1 MQDRVSQY
9 PGRIKLVPV
18 SGQENVYD
26 MEWADGATVEGTALN
41 KANLLADATATSLGL
56 TSAATPNDAFGKLQE
71 NILDE
76 RPEIG
81 EIRAT
86 AETSLGSNWLLC
98 NGAQITSSQ
107 YSQLYNLLSSDLRTR
122 FSAYNISTGE
132 STPLVIS
139 VVTYIN
145 NRFVIVSRENK
156 SSGSYESYGVFIT
169 SSSNG
174 TSWTT
179 EKVYEDG
186 NAFYVTGIAYAGG
199 KYVISLEYI
208 DSGQGTINPTI
219 LYGTSLTGTFTAKI
233 ISGSGSYRTSG
244 FSVAAKGSYFILHGS
259 VNEGSSSSANYT
271 SVIWV
276 LNASSLST
284 TYMYAINWGI
294 ILGQSPSSIMVLGNY
309 WVLYHGGILR
319 YTTTAAPSSMSSWSS
334 YDMQIDNNNYFI
346 YGGIY
351 IGSRYIFFSNS
362 SDVVLVSSSSSINS
376 KYTTVQSV
384 TGSSAPYTAY
394 LAAVG
399 NTALATGNNGKAA
412 IATAPFTSWTKFN
425 LPSTSSGRCASNGD
439 IVITLDT
446 VSTSSGVIQGNRA
459 YGRTL
464 PVISPDKSRAFIK
477 ARSGK

>member
-41 KANLLADATATSLGL
+41 KANFLADATATSLGL

-132 STPLVIS
+132 STPLAIS

-319 YTTTAAPSSMSSWSS
+319 YTTTAAPSSVSNWSI
-334 YDMQIDNNNYFI
+334 YNMQLEDNSFHI
-346 YGGIY
+346 HGGIY
-351 IGSRYIFFSNS
+351 IGSRYILFSV
-362 SDVVLVSSSSSINS
+362 SDIVLVSSGSSINS
-376 KYTTVQSV
+376 QYTLIRSV
-384 TGSSAPYTAY
+384 TGSPESKPTF
-394 LAAVG
+394 LAVVG
-399 NTALATGNNGKAA
+399 NTALATNEGGRAA

-439 IVITLDT
+439 IVITLMGT
-446 VSTSSGVIQGNRA
+446 STSAGVIQGNRA

-464 PVISPDKSRAFIK
+464 PTISPDKSRAFIK

>member
-86 AETSLGSNWLLC
+86 ARTSLGSNWLLC

-107 YSQLYNLLSSDLRTR
+107 YSELYNLLPNDLKAR

-132 STPLVIS
+132 SVQLGIAAFA
-139 VVTYIN
+139 YIN
-145 NRFVIVSRENK
+145 NRFIIVSRKNT
-156 SSGSYESYGVFIT
+156 SSGSYGVYIT

-179 EKVYEDG
+179 ELVYESS
-186 NAFYVTGIAYAGG
+186 NQFQPSSIAYAGG
-199 KYVISLEYI
+199 KYVIAGVFSN
-208 DSGQGTINPTI
+208 QNPTQTPTI
-219 LYGTSLTGTFTAKI
+219 LYGTSLTGTFTEKTLSKI
-233 ISGSGSYRTSG
+233 NQFVESLT
-244 FSVAAKGSYFILHGS
+244 VAAKGSYFILHGS
-259 VNEGSSSSANYT
+259 YNAGNISNVNYT
-271 SVIWV
+271 SIIWV
-276 LNASSLST
+276 LSASSLSVSYN
-284 TYMYAINWGI
+284 YMIPWNI
-294 ILGQSPSSIMVLGNY
+294 VSNQNPSFIMVVNNY
-309 WVLYHGGILR
+309 WVLIHEGVIR
-319 YTTTAAPSSMSSWSS
+319 YTTTSAPSSMSNWAS
-334 YDMQIDNNNYFI
+334 YDMQLESDHHGTVIA
-346 YGGIY
+346 GIY
-351 IGSRYIFFSNS
+351 VGNRYLFIFGGNIF
-362 SDVVLVSSSSSINS
+362 VSSPSAINSAYSVVSNPTGTSSIIFI
-376 KYTTVQSV
+376 TQV
-384 TGSSAPYTAY
+384 GSTAFVSSY
-394 LAAVG
+394 D
-399 NTALATGNNGKAA
+399 GKAA
-412 IATAPFTSWTKFN
+412 IATAPFTSWTKFD
-425 LPSTSSGRCASNGD
+425 LPSTYSGRCASNGD

-446 VSTSSGVIQGNRA
+446 VSTSAGVIQGNRA